1 MHAADVLAETAR
13 RLTADLGT
21 RFPGIEVA
29 LTSTSDGLVSVQV
42 NQWGSSVEFDWFGDD
57 LYEVDLEGADIETFV
72 ETAAFH
78 IADNMWPDELVD
90 PWPLCPQHRDHLLQ
104 VRLHLG
110 TAAWVCLREPTT
122 AIRVVAGPQAR
133 HWYGGRSKP

>member
-1 MHAADVLAETAR
+1 MTPCPPPSPL
-13 RLTADLGT
+13 
-21 RFPGIEVA
+21 FPYTT
-29 LTSTSDGLVSVQV
+29 LFRS
-42 NQWGSSVEFDWFGDD
+42 D

-110 TAAWVCLREPTT
+110 TAAWVCLR
-122 AIRVVAGPQAR
+122 
-133 HWYGGRSKP
+133 RSEEHTSELQSPMYLVCRLLL